1 MKVNKFKKKSF
12 TKFFNKL
19 KSIVKELVIA
29 CFALLHYLVVRSSN
43 ATKKET
49 PINVLYTQY
58 FQLDNDIVI

>member
-1 MKVNKFKKKSF
+1 MNLKKSF
-12 TKFFNKL
+12 TKIFNKF

-29 CFALLHYLVVRSSN
+29 FFALLHYLVFRSSN

-58 FQLDNDIVI
+58 FQLDNDIGLYQ